1 MPGWSLTSGIVEFM
15 SSTLF
20 KIGFLPVT
28 VMDIIDIL
36 IMSFVIFKTYNFI
49 RGSRAAQMLAG
60 LIIILILSVIA
71 PLAHLRGISWI
82 LNNLR
87 TVWLVAFVILFQ
99 PELRRMLIHIGQN
112 RVIRFFV
119 KVSGNKMIEEVLE
132 AVFALRAKG
141 YGALIVLARETGLKS
156 VIESGVRLQA
166 EVSSELILSVFNP
179 RSPLHDGAIVIQ
191 NDVIESARCI
201 LPLIEH
207 AQATKNLGTRH
218 RAALGLSEE
227 TDAMVIVVSEETG
240 RVSLAITGELQYDL
254 TEEELRAK
262 LLQGL
267 TIVAAVESRQRRMEA
282 ATENH

>member
-1 MPGWSLTSGIVEFM
+1 MQGWSLTSGIVESM

-60 LIIILILSVIA
+60 LIIILVLSVIA

-207 AQATKNLGTRH
+207 AQAAKNLGTRH

-267 TIVAAVESRQRRMEA
+267 TIVAAVESRQRRLEA
-282 ATENH
+282 ATENR

>member
-1 MPGWSLTSGIVEFM
+1 MSL
-15 SSTLF
+15 TLF

-28 VMDIIDIL
+28 VMDILDIV
-36 IMSFVIFKTYNFI
+36 IMSAIIFRVYNFL
-49 RGSRAAQMLAG
+49 RGSRGAQMLAG
-60 LIIILILSVIA
+60 LIIILVLSMIA
-71 PLAHLRGISWI
+71 PLVHLRGISWI

-132 AVFALRAKG
+132 ATAALRTKG

-156 VIESGVRLQA
+156 VIESGIRLQA
-166 EVSSELILSVFNP
+166 EVSAELILSVFNP
-179 RSPLHDGAIVIQ
+179 RSPLHDGAIIIQ
-191 NDVIESARCI
+191 NDIIESARCI

-207 AQATKNLGTRH
+207 HKARKNLGTRH

-240 RVSLAITGELQYDL
+240 KVSLALAGELLYDL
-254 TEEELRAK
+254 DETTLREQ
-262 LLQGL
+262 LLSGL
-267 TIVAAVESRQRRMEA
+267 AIAGGTASVSPRAQA
-282 ATENH
+282 ATESR